1 MSDHSFSANEKGEIS
16 TTENVDND
24 LRRVR
29 TEDEDYKFTF
39 GKFLATLAF
48 QQGYM
53 ADVFVIIM
61 SSTILQDINRSIGPN
76 PNYTWV
82 AITPTLGAAVVSPLV
97 GRMSDIFGRR
107 NFLLAGNVLGF
118 IGCAIAATAD
128 NINTVIGGSVLIGVG
143 SGLHQT
149 AWACLAEVVPKN
161 YRSVA
166 SGIFES
172 TLALAQAFGPVIGT
186 VMVKYASWRAAY
198 WLPFAM
204 NFFAGSLVFFFYH
217 PVNQYI
223 REEGKTVWQQA
234 LALDWIGTFLL
245 ISGLVLFLLGI
256 TFGGSQFPWVSAGTL
271 APLCIGF
278 VLLVIL
284 GFYEAYAD
292 ITYPIFPP
300 AIFKLVRGFTVV
312 LISVF
317 LVGMIYYATAVL
329 WAEQVGALYTT
340 DPLKIGWYASATGF
354 GGMTFGPICG
364 YVFKNVGHARILVT
378 IAVGTM
384 GLCCGLQA
392 IVTPG
397 SHIASTILVYLI
409 GGFLS
414 SANVFQVTIVQLT
427 VSHEYIGVATALIT
441 TARSVGGSVATA
453 IYTSILK
460 NKLIAFIPKYLA
472 LPLALAGVAPASL
485 PAVIGALT
493 TGTGLEALATLTP
506 AQLGIGIY
514 GVKESFAHAFR
525 VVYLVTIAFGVLGT
539 LAVCFTANVDHLM
552 TRKVDIKLEEGAHLH
567 GAVDTGEGH
576 VIHHGEK
583 GNETCTASTDVF
595 E

>member
-1 MSDHSFSANEKGEIS
+1 MSDNSLSNEKGDIS
-16 TTENVDND
+16 TTERVDNN
-24 LRRVR
+24 LRVR
-29 TEDEDYKFTF
+29 TEDEEYKFTF
-39 GKFLATLAF
+39 GKFLAVLSF

-61 SSTILQDINRSIGPN
+61 SSTILLDINRDIGPN

-107 NFLLAGNVLGF
+107 NFLLVGNLLGL
-118 IGCAIAATAD
+118 IGCAIAATAH
-128 NINTVIGGSVLIGVG
+128 NINVIIGGSVLIGIG

-149 AWACLAEVVPKN
+149 AWACLAEVVPKRA
-161 YRSVA
+161 RSVA
-166 SGIFES
+166 SGFFES
-172 TLALAQAFGPVIGT
+172 TLALAQAFGPVIAT
-186 VMVKYASWRAAY
+186 VFVKHASWRAIY

-204 NFFAGSLVFFFYH
+204 NCFAGALVFFFYH

-234 LALDWIGTFLL
+234 VALDWVGTFLL
-245 ISGLVLFLLGI
+245 VSGLVLFLLGI

-271 APLCIGF
+271 APLIIGF

-300 AIFKLVRGFTVV
+300 AIFKLIRGFTVV
-312 LISVF
+312 LVSVF

-329 WAEQVGALYTT
+329 WAEQAGVIFTT
-340 DPLKIGWYASATGF
+340 DPLKVGWYAGAVGMGGLLF
-354 GGMTFGPICG
+354 GSPCG
-364 YVFKNVGHARILVT
+364 YIFKAVGHARILVT
-378 IAVGTM
+378 IAVGAM
-384 GLCCGLQA
+384 ALCCGLQA

-397 SHIASTILVYLI
+397 SHIASTILVVLI

-414 SANVFQVTIVQLT
+414 AANVFQVTIVQLT
-427 VSHEYIGVATALIT
+427 VAHEYIGVASALIT

-460 NKLIAFIPKYLA
+460 NKLVAFIPKYLA
-472 LPLALAGVAPASL
+472 LPLALAGVAPVSL

-506 AQLGIGIY
+506 QQLEVGVY
-514 GVKESFAHAFR
+514 GLKESYAHAFR

-539 LAVCFTANVDHLM
+539 IAVCFTANVGHLM
-552 TRKVDIKLEEGAHLH
+552 TRKVDIRLEEGAHLH

-583 GNETCTASTDVF
+583 V
-595 E
+595 